1 MWHCVHDIVVLSVV
15 FIIRQDPVVYTQE
28 LLGSG
33 HVYLEGRLVVGQAV
47 EILLMWY
54 CGGDIELLQSW
65 PLNQLIW
72 CPLTWGQPQLH
83 WLRPQV
89 HALYLC
95 IDMYTTST
103 CVDIMHGSCLV
114 LAYLPALLLFSLII
128 MSCTFVWAL
137 EWKLVILHMWVGNR
151 MKTDTK

>member
-1 MWHCVHDIVVLSVV
+1 MWHWVHDIVVLSVV

-54 CGGDIELLQSW
+54 CGGDREPLQSW

-89 HALYLC
+89 HALVPVHWHVHHKYMC
-95 IDMYTTST
+95 R
-103 CVDIMHGSCLV
+103 HH
-114 LAYLPALLLFSLII
+114 A
-128 MSCTFVWAL
+128 
-137 EWKLVILHMWVGNR
+137 WKLLGFGIPTCFAVIQPHYYVLYICVGNR
-151 MKTDTK
+151 MKTGNFAHVGGQ